1 MVFSVKNFYPTILFF
16 ILITDL
22 PASVWRTIIYEQNLK
37 IRICLAKNAFHT
49 LVKIRLD
56 FIYWYNNAY
65 HSLTSNPNRKM
76 IILRSCFPPYH
87 LVYDTNIALNDP
99 DHFGTDIGIRIVR
112 NRCPFRAVPVHLH
125 REGDRLQQ
133 SLLRDP

>member
-1 MVFSVKNFYPTILFF
+1 MASAPKSSGANSLASTIC
-16 ILITDL
+16 
-22 PASVWRTIIYEQNLK
+22 TIIVS
-37 IRICLAKNAFHT
+37 ICDAPRSHSFHRNEEAKNAFYT

-76 IILRSCFPPYH
+76 IILRSCFPPHH

-99 DHFGTDIGIRIVR
+99 DHLIRYVDILIVR
-112 NRCPFRAVPVHLH
+112 YRDSQITVLNHLH
-125 REGDRLQQ
+125 CQINGLKKANCVDSR
-133 SLLRDP
+133 